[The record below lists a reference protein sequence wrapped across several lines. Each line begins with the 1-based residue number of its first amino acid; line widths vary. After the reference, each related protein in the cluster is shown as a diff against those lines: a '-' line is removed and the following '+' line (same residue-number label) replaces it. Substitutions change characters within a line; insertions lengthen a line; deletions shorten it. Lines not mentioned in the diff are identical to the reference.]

1 MEQISMPIL
10 PLVEQKLLNV
20 DTIISPVQELPDT
33 RKLSAAF
40 ARSPINDPLQHSP
53 NSTFA
58 PGINPFGQF
67 PQPGQNDAAASAM
80 HSYPPPQMIPP
91 QQNGYAAYATSSMHQ
106 FPHQTYPGLQSP
118 PKAPNTYGNGL
129 HMPNQPY
136 LNIGPVS
143 AVQQQEQA
151 MFTNSPTETTA
162 FPNYF
167 APDQQN
173 LAGGFD
179 SAMQMQYQQ
188 PPTGTFQGMSYMANQ
203 HQQNYQYQGQQ

>member
-1 MEQISMPIL
+1 
-10 PLVEQKLLNV
+10 
-20 DTIISPVQELPDT
+20 
-33 RKLSAAF
+33 
-40 ARSPINDPLQHSP
+40 
-53 NSTFA
+53 
-58 PGINPFGQF
+58 
-67 PQPGQNDAAASAM
+67 
-80 HSYPPPQMIPP
+80 
-91 QQNGYAAYATSSMHQ
+91 
-106 FPHQTYPGLQSP
+106 
-118 PKAPNTYGNGL
+118 
-129 HMPNQPY
+129 MPNQPY